1 MKNVVWWAGVKTSEF
16 NKKYGG
22 HDWID
27 ISKKSWQYWCKQNNV
42 EFVAFEEPI
51 ESDVRKFRINWQKSI
66 FVFDELER
74 RGIEYDQICLVDASS
89 VIKWDAPNFFELTDH
104 KFCAVKETDNMKWM
118 LDSIKGYQPFFGF
131 KLDSIKY
138 FSSGFLVFNKAHK
151 ELFRSFK
158 QLYYDNVDTF
168 VKLQDEVVRKGTE
181 QTPLNYWVQQHGID
195 VKFLSP
201 AWKLTHINRKEMF
214 HYNWQLQEDNRP
226 FFEKYGYVW
235 FFTGLAKEQRS
246 EIMRQVWDRYGAFYS
261 DDHVLNK
268 IKSKHVAKYT
278 TSQKFKEDLLYY
290 FSDPKYKQLNV
301 LELGSCR
308 GDTTRVLAERFNHVY
323 GYERDYE
330 NIEAASS
337 LNRECSNVTL
347 TQADVYSNNFKLPD
361 LDIHVVFIDAGHTS
375 EHLRFDIDR
384 IKKKYND
391 VILIFD
397 DYGQPDREL
406 FNVINELNIDRYIGE
421 NAGFITANG
430 IKFVTSEGVICN
442 MK

>member
-1 MKNVVWWAGVKTSEF
+1 M
-16 NKKYGG
+16 
-22 HDWID
+22 
-27 ISKKSWQYWCKQNNV
+27 
-42 EFVAFEEPI
+42 
-51 ESDVRKFRINWQKSI
+51 
-66 FVFDELER
+66 
-74 RGIEYDQICLVDASS
+74 
-89 VIKWDAPNFFELTDH
+89 
-104 KFCAVKETDNMKWM
+104 
-118 LDSIKGYQPFFGF
+118 
-131 KLDSIKY
+131 
-138 FSSGFLVFNKAHK
+138 
-151 ELFRSFK
+151 
-158 QLYYDNVDTF
+158 
-168 VKLQDEVVRKGTE
+168 
-181 QTPLNYWVQQHGID
+181 NYWVQQHGID